1 MRGPLEKENHEPQMT
16 ETVFLSEL
24 YGPEPEGV
32 FSLLNKKFEPVEIKT
47 CYGDIIIMI
56 NALMDYA
63 SILEGVIEEWG
74 LDGYHAAFYQ
84 YHAERCRKM
93 SRHYAEAIHYDY
105 DKALQNCKKKRN
117 KEGDTG
123 EEALAAAY
131 NKKQREVEAQAQ
143 KKDEKLGRKLDMTKP
158 GDYTVEEIC

>member
-1 MRGPLEKENHEPQMT
+1 MRGQLKKELFKPKTT
-16 ETVFLSEL
+16 ETVFLAEL

-32 FSLLNKKFEPVEIKT
+32 FSFLNKKFEPTEIKT

-63 SILEGVIEEWG
+63 SILEGAIEDWN
-74 LDGYHAAFYQ
+74 LDGYHAASYR

-93 SRHYAEAIHYDY
+93 SQHYAAAIGYDY
-105 DKALQNCKKKRN
+105 DKTLENCKKRRK

-131 NKKQREVEAQAQ
+131 YKGLREAEAREQ
-143 KKDEKLGRKLDMTKP
+143 KKENM
-158 GDYTVEEIC
+158 ENNE